1 MRTRSVW
8 SLVPLA
14 GLVMACETPTGIE
27 SAAMQPVFT
36 RDKAVVASASGGG
49 KAQLPVGFS
58 LLSFA
63 FTANLRGTGGA
74 TGHFRQVYES
84 ASGIVDFQG
93 TVTCV
98 SFDADNNRAWI
109 GGVITQNNS
118 THPGVQGAIHQ
129 PGRDVWFRVVDNGEG
144 DSPDDRTTVF
154 GFEGGG
160 GIITSEQYCEA
171 KLWTAGDANT
181 WAVIN
186 GNIQVRP

>member
-1 MRTRSVW
+1 MRTKNVW
-8 SLVPLA
+8 SLVVLA
-14 GLVMACETPTGIE
+14 GMVMACDTPTGVE
-27 SAAMQPVFT
+27 SAAIGPLLT
-36 RDKAVVASASGGG
+36 KDNAVVASASGGG
-49 KAQLPVGFS
+49 KAQLPAGFS

-63 FTANLRGTGGA
+63 FTANLRGTGDA

-84 ASGIVDFQG
+84 ASGTVDFKG

-109 GGVITQNNS
+109 GGVITHNNS
-118 THPGVQGAIHQ
+118 TNPGVQGAIHQ

-144 DSPDDRTTVF
+144 DSPADRTTVF

-171 KLWTAGDANT
+171 QLWTAGDANT
-181 WAVIN
+181 WAAID